1 MDEIGRGAVVRP
13 LPASATSRRDSLLI
27 AMTFVAGCVDGI
39 SYLGLDRVLTANMTG
54 NAVLLGLAIGQTQ
67 GLRVLNSVLA
77 LVGFGLGVAFGARLA
92 DPGRDRL
99 VWSPRLTRT
108 LAVELALL
116 VAFSAVWWGSGPR
129 PPGLAHA
136 GLIALSSMAMGVQ
149 SAAARRCAVSG
160 VSTTYITGT
169 LTGLMADLAVLGIA
183 SVNWGRSAAVL
194 AALVAGAALGA
205 LVQARFPIAAPI
217 VPAVLLG
224 ALVVVASTAFRAN
237 TDSSA

>member
-1 MDEIGRGAVVRP
+1 MDEVGRGAVVRA
-13 LPASATSRRDSLLI
+13 LPASATSRRDLILI

-54 NAVLLGLAIGQTQ
+54 NAVLLGLAIGQTR
-67 GLRVLNSVLA
+67 GLRVLNSAVALA
-77 LVGFGLGVAFGARLA
+77 GFGLGVAFGARLV

-116 VAFSAVWWGSGPR
+116 AAFSAVWWASGPK
-129 PPGLAHA
+129 PLGLAHA

-169 LTGLMADLAVLGIA
+169 LTGLMADLAVLGVA

-194 AALVAGAALGA
+194 TALIAGAALGA
-205 LVQARFPIAAPI
+205 LTQARFPMAAPI
-217 VPAVLLG
+217 VPAILLG
-224 ALVVVASTAFRAN
+224 ALVTLASVAFRAN
-237 TDSSA
+237 PDSTA